1 MIKVFIFS
9 PFTDTQMS
17 PTLWVGTSLGSV
29 IQVMLVIPPLEGRL
43 SNPAQ
48 VTPSGMCN

>member
-1 MIKVFIFS
+1 
-9 PFTDTQMS
+9 MS

-48 VTPSGMCN
+48 VTPSGMYNSDFLWEIFR